1 LRLVAARVGDVAH
14 LNHASGPDALMIGKR
29 VRHRCKNAVL
39 PWTLWV
45 SESGSP
51 PQQWTAGG

>member
-14 LNHASGPDALMIGKR
+14 LNHVSGPDALMIGKR

-45 SESGSP
+45 SESGSL
-51 PQQWTAGG
+51 PQQCR